1 MCLGDTE
8 HSLDGAFA
16 ATFSIIIGGSDTSSS
31 YRCSCTNGIN
41 SDHMVPS
48 PQTSAGL
55 WVLTPESIANLL
67 LVLFLPS
74 SEDGQCLVTLYLMPS
89 LGPPLAT
96 LLCPIPCLGRRT
108 PADCIS
114 WLCVSL
120 GCLTSAESG
129 RWEVAAR
136 GWKAGGE
143 SVWGVCTLR
152 LWPPSAMTAPGR
164 GHPPPQFQ
172 LLLGFVLLFR

>member
-55 WVLTPESIANLL
+55 
-67 LVLFLPS
+67 
-74 SEDGQCLVTLYLMPS
+74 
-89 LGPPLAT
+89 
-96 LLCPIPCLGRRT
+96 
-108 PADCIS
+108 
-114 WLCVSL
+114 
-120 GCLTSAESG
+120 
-129 RWEVAAR
+129 
-136 GWKAGGE
+136 
-143 SVWGVCTLR
+143 
-152 LWPPSAMTAPGR
+152 
-164 GHPPPQFQ
+164 
-172 LLLGFVLLFR
+172 